1 MVRPRWEYKVWSLG
15 VFPWGAGGFQKGS
28 GGFPWGAGRFQKG
41 SGGFPSFGNLFRD
54 FEEYTEQ
61 FTEQYTE
68 LEAKLEA
75 KLNELGADGWE
86 LMERSD
92 GFSFIFK
99 REGCRVAD

>member
-1 MVRPRWEYKVWSLG
+1 MVRPRWEYKVWSPG
-15 VFPWGAGGFQKGS
+15 EFPWGPGGWGSGGFPKGS
-28 GGFPWGAGRFQKG
+28 GGFPKAP
-41 SGGFPSFGNLFRD
+41 GGFPSFRNLVRD

-61 FTEQYTE
+61 FTEQFTE

-92 GFSFIFK
+92 GFWFIFK